1 MADATL
7 QSLLSTKAALDLGLI
22 SQVGCCGW
30 QGWTMLPNQA
40 CKDCTRHAMHM
51 PPAIRLRSP
60 ALLYPHGALV
70 C

>member
-22 SQVGCCGW
+22 SQVCLWFQDG
-30 QGWTMLPNQA
+30 MLAGP
-40 CKDCTRHAMHM
+40 CTRHAG
-51 PPAIRLRSP
+51 RTN
-60 ALLYPHGALV
+60 